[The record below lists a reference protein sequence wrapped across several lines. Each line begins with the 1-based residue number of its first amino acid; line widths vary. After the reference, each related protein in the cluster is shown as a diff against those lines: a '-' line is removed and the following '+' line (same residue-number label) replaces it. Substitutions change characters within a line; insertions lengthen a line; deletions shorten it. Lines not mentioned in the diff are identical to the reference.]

1 MENASQ
7 TSLIEQAKE
16 LSNNL
21 GFSNGDTGIIE
32 IRSTEDP
39 KRKEMVLLQGSWDEQ
54 KPKIA
59 IEQSDPKKVYVF
71 LTAESFRDLVE
82 ALRRSNQEN
91 FNLKLEK
98 AIWKHIPVDFDDV
111 WVVAADK
118 INKAMQSHKDHG
130 SVNIDLDKLI
140 DKLKREHPSLFINL
154 ADIDPSH
161 KIVINPVN

>member
-7 TSLIEQAKE
+7 AALIKQAKE
-16 LSNNL
+16 LSQNL

-32 IRSTEDP
+32 IRPTDDP
-39 KRKEMVLLQGSWDEQ
+39 KRKEMVLLQGNWDEQ

-118 INKAMQSHKDHG
+118 INKAMQSQQDTN
-130 SVNIDLDKLI
+130 SLNINLDQLI
-140 DKLKREHPSLFINL
+140 DEIRREHPSLFINL

-161 KIVINPVN
+161 RIVINPVS